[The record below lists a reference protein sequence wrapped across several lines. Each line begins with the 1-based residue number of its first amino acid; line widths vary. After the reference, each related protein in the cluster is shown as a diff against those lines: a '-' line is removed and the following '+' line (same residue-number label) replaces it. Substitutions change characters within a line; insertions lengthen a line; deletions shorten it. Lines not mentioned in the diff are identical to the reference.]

1 MKFQL
6 PASLKRCSDGELMQR
21 VAKDNSRAFEEL
33 YHRYAPR
40 LQHFFRR
47 LSESSAKTAA
57 DFTQETFLRVWS
69 ARHTFRGAQVDTWI
83 FTLAYNICRNEFRH
97 REVHDAYI
105 WQASGEDEAI
115 DSLVELHIDTATF
128 DTALSSLL
136 SSLPPESRLLFAL
149 RYEEELPPQQVA
161 DILGVP
167 PATVRTHCHRL
178 LSELRKKL
186 CQYEN
191 L

>member
-167 PATVRTHCHRL
+167 PATVRYALPPLVIRTKKET
-178 LSELRKKL
+178 LSI
-186 CQYEN
+186 
-191 L
+191 